1 MSRSSSEEPESRGA
15 TDPFPDS
22 GSDGSFETIRVCNHA
37 EVVRIATDSTLFS
50 SAVSRFLQVPNGLD
64 GVEHARFRALVD
76 RYFTPEAMLDFAPA
90 CRAVA
95 RDLVAGLP
103 RDRAFDAVRDLGAP
117 FAVRA
122 QSAWLGW
129 PIELERT
136 LLNWLETR
144 QEAARSGDPARNVEV
159 AERFDSIIRS
169 LIEPRRS
176 SDGTRDVTDRL
187 IHDESAGRPL
197 DDAEIVSILRNWT
210 GGDLGSI
217 ALAVGVVV
225 HDLAADVE
233 LAVHLRGVA
242 EDEPFDRHLEE
253 LLRRDDPFVASR
265 RIATRN
271 TEVAGERVA
280 AGRRIALDWVAANR
294 DPEVF
299 PSPDR
304 FDSDGNAAANLVYGI
319 GPHAC
324 PGRPLARLE
333 LREITRALLGVART
347 LALAGSTVREKPPL
361 GGYRSVPVRL
371 GPS

>member
-1 MSRSSSEEPESRGA
+1 MSKNPDSRGTA
-15 TDPFPDS
+15 HPIDVAAGAVPGGSS
-22 GSDGSFETIRVCNHA
+22 GSIRVCKHA
-37 EVVRIATDSTLFS
+37 EVVRIATDPNHFS
-50 SAVSRFLQVPNGLD
+50 SAVSRFVQIPNGLD

-76 RYFTPEAMLDFAPA
+76 RYFTPEAMLVFAPA

-103 RDRAFDAVRDLGAP
+103 RDRAFDAMRDLGAP

-136 LLNWLETR
+136 LLDWLETR
-144 QEAARSGDPARNVEV
+144 QAAVRSGDPARNVEV

-197 DDAEIVSILRNWT
+197 EDAEIVSILRNWT

-217 ALAVGVVV
+217 ALAVGVIV
-225 HDLAADVE
+225 HDLAADPD
-233 LAVHLRGVA
+233 LAARLRGVT
-242 EDEPFDRHLEE
+242 EDESFDRYLEE
-253 LLRRDDPFVASR
+253 VLRRDDPFVASR
-265 RIATRN
+265 RVTARGAV
-271 TEVAGERVA
+271 VAGERVA
-280 AGRRIALDWVAANR
+280 AGRRIALDWAAANR
-294 DPEVF
+294 DAAVF

-304 FDSDGNAAANLVYGI
+304 FDPDGNAARNLVYGI

-333 LREITRALLGVART
+333 LRELTRALLADAPE
-347 LALAGSTVREKPPL
+347 LALAGSIVREELPL

-371 GPS
+371 APQ